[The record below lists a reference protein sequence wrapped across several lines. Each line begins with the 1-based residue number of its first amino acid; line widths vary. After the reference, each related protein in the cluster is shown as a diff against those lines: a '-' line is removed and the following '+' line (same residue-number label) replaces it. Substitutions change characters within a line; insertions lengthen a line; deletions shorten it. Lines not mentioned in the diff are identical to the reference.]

1 MARYDRNDW
10 GDALLELVGAIV
22 VIAIWAAV
30 CRAASAAIQAAGPVR
45 TGLILL
51 LVERLA
57 ASVSRRRL
65 IFLEE
70 YEEGT
75 LVRTL
80 AVRLLLALAAG
91 CLLWRAAVPFR
102 YLLPLLGVAAWFWR
116 RRIAAFLRRADQL
129 ADRVEQAVRQAAGTP
144 RRSGPVPL
152 RDQRDP
158 ARQTGAGPSAQGPG
172 SGSGPEGPDYPLGNP
187 PARQTG
193 VQVAGCPTGLTPP
206 VDGRQAATPLAELAE
221 GLDLTGP
228 TPLFFP
234 SEQMERRTIPNGE
247 LERLVKEEL
256 ALNDYLWIQPG
267 KTTEQYAQYILYS
280 ANCVFELQWK
290 KFVSSGNYYAT
301 IHFRHRKTTLDTVN
315 MLGRTAR
322 FRHNKKIS
330 LARKGQSGVELAY
343 VERFIRRVDSYFGR
357 LDQAELDREEEER
370 RPEEERQRRVD
381 YCTLHCDLIDAEAAL
396 EQEKAIRLSYRGIE
410 STDQFNAEGGTYRFL
425 LDGPVPQGGQELEG
439 QGVVL
444 CGPGEEPGE
453 NSRRTGTIVRYESQ
467 RPAVWVKLPQRRE
480 CTLDALPKEGT
491 LFSRPN
497 IGYAIQRSA
506 FQALAEDKAVNRSI
520 LDILLEGR
528 YAPMGP
534 VEQVAKKGNPAQK
547 RAVDLAVATKDFLL
561 VQGPPGTGKTTIII
575 EMVRLFVDRG
585 MRVLISSKNNLAVD
599 NVLEKLVEK
608 QVDCVRLTT
617 DEEKIQVP
625 IVREV
630 WTNRKLLTMQR
641 NVLRNSGLQRARLE
655 EERKE
660 LAPRI
665 AALQDCAQS
674 AEHYQALLEER
685 RRLMGRRLWMKLL
698 ALFRSKRAKE
708 WEREVERA
716 GERLAFARE
725 LLVRYCVEHGIG
737 GQEVDVGRLV
747 ADIPRELADLQARE
761 RTCMARLQLLSQWE
775 RELQNRCE
783 ELEDALFAQVKVIGA
798 TCISSETDRN
808 FKKLEY
814 DVAIVDESGQI
825 TLHDVIVPLAKARK
839 VILIGDHLQLPPVS
853 DSDLIRRLEE
863 DERFQREEGLDRYYS
878 VSLFEELFERA
889 PETNKV
895 MLDTQFRMHSS
906 IARYISDQFYHGTY
920 RTGCLDEYRA
930 LPLRG
935 GEAPIRFLD
944 TIGLPDKGETMAE
957 GGEGVYNDCEARVLV
972 EEAVKLLKQLPC
984 MVKDFD
990 GSREFDVELNYRSV
1004 GIITPYKKQIG
1015 RIRKL
1020 LLPALARELC
1030 EGDRLHAQEVL
1041 DQIDIATVDSF
1052 QGRDKEIILYC
1063 FVRSSPQHGIGF
1075 ESEVR
1080 RLNVTMTRAK
1090 RLLVMVG
1097 DSETLTQTRAKKPPF
1112 QGSRYPRE
1120 YFSALL
1126 DYCRQ
1131 NGIYERLE
1139 VPYGKEE

>member
-1 MARYDRNDW
+1 MVSLIWVFLAIGIWLFLCDVLYDIVIES
-10 GDALLELVGAIV
+10 GPIGTGLLFLAAERVGACISSRSLV
-22 VIAIWAAV
+22 FLQEH
-30 CRAASAAIQAAGPVR
+30 RQG
-45 TGLILL
+45 ILL
-51 LVERLA
+51 
-57 ASVSRRRL
+57 
-65 IFLEE
+65 
-70 YEEGT
+70 
-75 LVRTL
+75 RTL
-80 AVRLLLALAAG
+80 TVRLLLCLTAG
-91 CLLWRAAVPFR
+91 FLLWRLIEYVKFF
-102 YLLPLLGVAAWFWR
+102 LPLIPAGLWIFREKIGALLRWADGGAAWLEER
-116 RRIAAFLRRADQL
+116 GRASVGTGKAANGIRIGGEAPERTI
-129 ADRVEQAVRQAAGTP
+129 QAE
-144 RRSGPVPL
+144 
-152 RDQRDP
+152 RDL
-158 ARQTGAGPSAQGPG
+158 G
-172 SGSGPEGPDYPLGNP
+172 YPLGNP

-206 VDGRQAATPLAELAE
+206 VDGRQAATLRAELAE

-267 KTTEQYAQYILYS
+267 KITEQYAQYLLYS

-301 IHFRHRKTTLDTVN
+301 IHFRHKKTTLDTVN

-343 VERFIRRVDSYFGR
+343 VEQFISRVDSYFCLLG
-357 LDQAELDREEEER
+357 QVELEREEEQ
-370 RPEEERQRRVD
+370 RPEEEQQKRVD

-410 STDQFNAEGGTYRFL
+410 STDQFNAEGGTYCFL
-425 LDGPVPQGGQELEG
+425 LAEPSSQSGQELEG

-444 CGPGEEPGE
+444 CGLGEEPGE

-497 IGYAIQRSA
+497 IGYAIQKSA
-506 FQALAEDKAVNRSI
+506 FQTLAEDKAVNRSI

-534 VEQVAKKGNPAQK
+534 VEQVARKGNPAQK

-625 IVREV
+625 VVREV

-641 NVLRNSGLQRARLE
+641 NVLRNSGRQRARLE
-655 EERKE
+655 EELTE
-660 LAPRI
+660 LAPQI
-665 AALQDCAQS
+665 SALQDCAQS
-674 AEHYQALLEER
+674 AGRYQELLEER
-685 RRLMGRRLWMKLL
+685 RRLMGQRLWMKLL
-698 ALFRSKRAKE
+698 ALFRSKRTKE
-708 WEREVERA
+708 WEQELEHTE
-716 GERLAFARE
+716 ERLAFARE
-725 LLVRYCVEHGIG
+725 LLARYCVEHGMG
-737 GQEVDVGRLV
+737 SRDVDVGQL
-747 ADIPRELADLQARE
+747 ATDILRELADLQAKE
-761 RTCMARLQLLSQWE
+761 RTWRARLQLLSQWE

-825 TLHDVIVPLAKARK
+825 TLHDVIVPMAKARK

-853 DSDLIRRLEE
+853 DSDLIRRMEE
-863 DERFQREEGLDRYYS
+863 DERFQQEEGLDRYYS

-889 PETNKV
+889 PEANKV

-920 RTGCLDEYRA
+920 QTGCLDEYRV

-935 GEAPIRFLD
+935 GEAPIS
-944 TIGLPDKGETMAE
+944 LPDKGETMAE
-957 GGEGVYNDCEARVLV
+957 GGEGVYNDCEARILV
-972 EEAVKLLKQLPC
+972 DETVKILKQLPYV
-984 MVKDFD
+984 VKDFD

-1015 RIRKL
+1015 RIRKF

-1030 EGDRLHAQEVL
+1030 EGDKLHAQEIL
-1041 DQIDIATVDSF
+1041 DRIDIATVDSF
-1052 QGRDKEIILYC
+1052 QGRDKEIIFYC

-1131 NGIYERLE
+1131 NGVYQRLE
-1139 VPYGKEE
+1139 VSHGKEE

>member
-1 MARYDRNDW
+1 MVSLIWVFLAIGIWLFLCDVLYDIII
-10 GDALLELVGAIV
+10 E
-22 VIAIWAAV
+22 
-30 CRAASAAIQAAGPVR
+30 SGPIG
-45 TGLILL
+45 TGLLFLAAERVSACISSRSLVFLQEHRQGILL
-51 LVERLA
+51 
-57 ASVSRRRL
+57 
-65 IFLEE
+65 
-70 YEEGT
+70 
-75 LVRTL
+75 RTMT
-80 AVRLLLALAAG
+80 VRLLLCLTAG
-91 CLLWRAAVPFR
+91 FLLWRLVEYVKFF
-102 YLLPLLGVAAWFWR
+102 LPLIPAGLWIFREKIWALLRWADGGAAWLEER
-116 RRIAAFLRRADQL
+116 GRASVGTGKAANGIRIGGEATERT
-129 ADRVEQAVRQAAGTP
+129 VQAE
-144 RRSGPVPL
+144 
-152 RDQRDP
+152 RDL
-158 ARQTGAGPSAQGPG
+158 G
-172 SGSGPEGPDYPLGNP
+172 YPLGNP

-206 VDGRQAATPLAELAE
+206 VDGRQAATLRAELAE

-267 KTTEQYAQYILYS
+267 KITEQYAQYLLYS

-343 VERFIRRVDSYFGR
+343 VEQFISRVDSYFCLLG
-357 LDQAELDREEEER
+357 QVELEREEEQ
-370 RPEEERQRRVD
+370 RPEEERQKRVD

-410 STDQFNAEGGTYRFL
+410 STDQFNAEGGTYCFL
-425 LDGPVPQGGQELEG
+425 LAEPSSQSGQELEG

-444 CGPGEEPGE
+444 CGLGEEPGE

-497 IGYAIQRSA
+497 IGYAIQKSA
-506 FQALAEDKAVNRSI
+506 FQTLAEDKAVNRSI

-534 VEQVAKKGNPAQK
+534 VEQVARKGNPAQK

-625 IVREV
+625 VVREV

-641 NVLRNSGLQRARLE
+641 NVLRNSGRQRARLE
-655 EERKE
+655 EELTE
-660 LAPRI
+660 LAPQI
-665 AALQDCAQS
+665 SALQDCAQS
-674 AEHYQALLEER
+674 AGRYQELLEER
-685 RRLMGRRLWMKLL
+685 RRLMGQRLWMKLL
-698 ALFRSKRAKE
+698 ALFRSKRTKE
-708 WEREVERA
+708 WEQELEHTE
-716 GERLAFARE
+716 ERLAFARE
-725 LLVRYCVEHGIG
+725 LLARYCVEHGMG
-737 GQEVDVGRLV
+737 SRDVDVGQL
-747 ADIPRELADLQARE
+747 ATDILRELADLQAKE
-761 RTCMARLQLLSQWE
+761 RTWRARLQLLSQWE

-825 TLHDVIVPLAKARK
+825 TLHDVIVPMAKARK

-853 DSDLIRRLEE
+853 DSDLIRRMEE
-863 DERFQREEGLDRYYS
+863 DERFQQEEGLDRYYS

-889 PETNKV
+889 PEANKV

-920 RTGCLDEYRA
+920 QTGCLDEYRV

-957 GGEGVYNDCEARVLV
+957 GGEGVYNDCEARILV
-972 EEAVKLLKQLPC
+972 DETVKILKQLPYV
-984 MVKDFD
+984 VKDFD

-1015 RIRKL
+1015 RIRKF
-1020 LLPALARELC
+1020 LLPALSRELC
-1030 EGDRLHAQEVL
+1030 EGDKLHAQEIL
-1041 DQIDIATVDSF
+1041 DRIDIATVDSF
-1052 QGRDKEIILYC
+1052 QGRDKEIIFYC

-1131 NGIYERLE
+1131 NGVYQRLE
-1139 VPYGKEE
+1139 VSHGKEE

>member
-1 MARYDRNDW
+1 MVSLIWVFLAIGIWLFLCDVLYDIVIES
-10 GDALLELVGAIV
+10 GPIGTGLLFLAAERVGACISSRSLV
-22 VIAIWAAV
+22 FLQEH
-30 CRAASAAIQAAGPVR
+30 RQG
-45 TGLILL
+45 ILL
-51 LVERLA
+51 
-57 ASVSRRRL
+57 
-65 IFLEE
+65 
-70 YEEGT
+70 
-75 LVRTL
+75 RTL
-80 AVRLLLALAAG
+80 TVRLLLCLTAG
-91 CLLWRAAVPFR
+91 FLLWRLIEYVKFF
-102 YLLPLLGVAAWFWR
+102 LPLIPAGLWIFREKIGALLRWADGGAAWLEER
-116 RRIAAFLRRADQL
+116 GRASVGTGKAANGIRIGGEAPERTI
-129 ADRVEQAVRQAAGTP
+129 QAE
-144 RRSGPVPL
+144 
-152 RDQRDP
+152 RDL
-158 ARQTGAGPSAQGPG
+158 G
-172 SGSGPEGPDYPLGNP
+172 YPLGNP

-206 VDGRQAATPLAELAE
+206 VDGRQAATLRAELAE

-267 KTTEQYAQYILYS
+267 KITEQYAQYLLYS

-343 VERFIRRVDSYFGR
+343 VEQFISRVDSYFCLLG
-357 LDQAELDREEEER
+357 QVELEREEEQ
-370 RPEEERQRRVD
+370 RPEEEQQKRVD

-410 STDQFNAEGGTYRFL
+410 STDQFNAEGGTYCFL
-425 LDGPVPQGGQELEG
+425 LAEPSSQSGQELEG

-444 CGPGEEPGE
+444 CGLGEEPGE

-497 IGYAIQRSA
+497 IGYAIQKSA
-506 FQALAEDKAVNRSI
+506 FQTLAEDKAVNRSI

-534 VEQVAKKGNPAQK
+534 VEQAARKGNPAQK

-625 IVREV
+625 VVREV

-641 NVLRNSGLQRARLE
+641 NVLRNSGRQRARLE
-655 EERKE
+655 EELTE
-660 LAPRI
+660 LAPQI
-665 AALQDCAQS
+665 SALQDCAQS
-674 AEHYQALLEER
+674 AGRYQELLEER
-685 RRLMGRRLWMKLL
+685 RRLMGQRLWMKLL

-708 WEREVERA
+708 WEQELEHTE
-716 GERLAFARE
+716 ERLAFARE
-725 LLVRYCVEHGIG
+725 VLAQYCVEHGMG
-737 GQEVDVGRLV
+737 SRDVDVGQL
-747 ADIPRELADLQARE
+747 ATDILRKLADLQAKE
-761 RTCMARLQLLSQWE
+761 RTWRARLQLLSQWE

-825 TLHDVIVPLAKARK
+825 TLHDVIVPMAKARK

-853 DSDLIRRLEE
+853 DSDLIRRMEE
-863 DERFQREEGLDRYYS
+863 DERFQQEEGLDRYYS

-889 PETNKV
+889 PEANKV

-920 RTGCLDEYRA
+920 QTGCLDEYRV

-957 GGEGVYNDCEARVLV
+957 GGEGVYNDCEARILV
-972 EEAVKLLKQLPC
+972 DETVKILKQLPYV
-984 MVKDFD
+984 VKDFD

-1015 RIRKL
+1015 RIRKF

-1030 EGDRLHAQEVL
+1030 EGDKLHAQEIL
-1041 DQIDIATVDSF
+1041 DRIDIATVDSF
-1052 QGRDKEIILYC
+1052 QGRDKEIIFYC

-1131 NGIYERLE
+1131 NGVYQRLE
-1139 VPYGKEE
+1139 VSHGKEE

>member
-1 MARYDRNDW
+1 MVSLIWVFLAIGIWLFLCDVLYDIII
-10 GDALLELVGAIV
+10 E
-22 VIAIWAAV
+22 
-30 CRAASAAIQAAGPVR
+30 SGPIG
-45 TGLILL
+45 TGLLFLAAERVSACISSRSLVFLQEHRQGILL
-51 LVERLA
+51 
-57 ASVSRRRL
+57 
-65 IFLEE
+65 
-70 YEEGT
+70 
-75 LVRTL
+75 RTMT
-80 AVRLLLALAAG
+80 VRLLLCLTAG
-91 CLLWRAAVPFR
+91 FLLWRLVEYVKFF
-102 YLLPLLGVAAWFWR
+102 LPLIPAGLWIFREKIGALLRWADGGAAWLEER
-116 RRIAAFLRRADQL
+116 GRASVGTGKAANGIRIGGEATERT
-129 ADRVEQAVRQAAGTP
+129 VQAE
-144 RRSGPVPL
+144 
-152 RDQRDP
+152 RDL
-158 ARQTGAGPSAQGPG
+158 G
-172 SGSGPEGPDYPLGNP
+172 YPLGNP

-206 VDGRQAATPLAELAE
+206 VDGRQAATLRAELAE

-267 KTTEQYAQYILYS
+267 KITEQYAQYLLYS

-343 VERFIRRVDSYFGR
+343 VEQFISRVDSYFCLLG
-357 LDQAELDREEEER
+357 QVELEREEEQ
-370 RPEEERQRRVD
+370 RPEEEQQKRVD

-410 STDQFNAEGGTYRFL
+410 STDQFNAEGGTYCFL
-425 LDGPVPQGGQELEG
+425 LAEPSSQSGQELEG

-444 CGPGEEPGE
+444 CGLGEEPGE

-497 IGYAIQRSA
+497 IGYAIQKSA
-506 FQALAEDKAVNRSI
+506 FQTLAEDKAVNRSI

-534 VEQVAKKGNPAQK
+534 VEQVARKGNPAQK

-625 IVREV
+625 VVREV

-641 NVLRNSGLQRARLE
+641 NVLRNSGRQRARLE
-655 EERKE
+655 EELTE
-660 LAPRI
+660 LAPQI
-665 AALQDCAQS
+665 SALQDCAQS
-674 AEHYQALLEER
+674 AGRYQELLEER
-685 RRLMGRRLWMKLL
+685 RRLMGQRLWMTLL
-698 ALFRSKRAKE
+698 A
-708 WEREVERA
+708 
-716 GERLAFARE
+716 
-725 LLVRYCVEHGIG
+725 RYCVEHGMG
-737 GQEVDVGRLV
+737 SRDVDVGQL
-747 ADIPRELADLQARE
+747 ATDILRELADLQAKE
-761 RTCMARLQLLSQWE
+761 RTWRARLQLLSQWE

-825 TLHDVIVPLAKARK
+825 TLHDVIVPMAKARK

-853 DSDLIRRLEE
+853 DSDLIRRMEE
-863 DERFQREEGLDRYYS
+863 DERFQQEEGLDRYYS

-889 PETNKV
+889 PEANKV

-920 RTGCLDEYRA
+920 QTGCLDEYRV

-944 TIGLPDKGETMAE
+944 TISLPDKGETMAE
-957 GGEGVYNDCEARVLV
+957 GGEGVYNDCEARILV
-972 EEAVKLLKQLPC
+972 DETVKILKQLPYV
-984 MVKDFD
+984 VKDFD

-1015 RIRKL
+1015 RIRKF

-1030 EGDRLHAQEVL
+1030 EGDKLHAQEIL
-1041 DQIDIATVDSF
+1041 DRIDIATVDSF
-1052 QGRDKEIILYC
+1052 QGRDKEIIFYC

-1131 NGIYERLE
+1131 NGVYQRLE
-1139 VPYGKEE
+1139 VSHGKEE